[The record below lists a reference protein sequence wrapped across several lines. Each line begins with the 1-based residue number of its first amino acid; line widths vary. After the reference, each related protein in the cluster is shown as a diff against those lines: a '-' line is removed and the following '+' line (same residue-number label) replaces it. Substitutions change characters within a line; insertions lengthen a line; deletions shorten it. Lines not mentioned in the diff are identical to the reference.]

1 VDLFRTQVIA
11 DREKNTVRKGGAEVG
26 SHEVLSEYLNR
37 RGDRL
42 KAILK

>member
-1 VDLFRTQVIA
+1 VDLFRTQIIA
-11 DREKNTVRKGGAEVG
+11 DREKNTVRKGGVEIG
-26 SHEVLSEYLNR
+26 THEVLSEYLNR